1 MKNNFDLNANPI
13 VNFIVKIFLV
23 IFVVTLFEVILP
35 HENILYWYWG
45 GRGTF
50 IDRIENLFVIQFWSL
65 LAVATLYVLLKK
77 FGADN
82 EKKYILILFLFAQV
96 WTLGQHLM
104 IVISDDS
111 TLTFSAW
118 DGISRYWGLF
128 SIFLFLPYF
137 LGNKLS
143 ESLPAKYTEFVSSF
157 FANNLVVKMFIA
169 QGVFFALYLLLGSIA

>member
-1 MKNNFDLNANPI
+1 M
-13 VNFIVKIFLV
+13 FIVTLV
-23 IFVVTLFEVILP
+23 EVILP

-50 IDRIENLFVIQFWSL
+50 IDRIDNLFVIQFWSL
-65 LAVATLYVLLKK
+65 LAVAILYILLKK
-77 FGADN
+77 FGANN
-82 EKKYILILFLFAQV
+82 EKKYILILFLIAQF
-96 WTLGQHLM
+96 WTLLQHQI
-104 IVISDDS
+104 IVVKDDS

-128 SIFLFLPYF
+128 SIALFLPYF

-157 FANNLVVKMFIA
+157 FSNNLLVKMLIA
-169 QGVFFALYLLLGSIA
+169 QVLFFVLYLLFGSIA